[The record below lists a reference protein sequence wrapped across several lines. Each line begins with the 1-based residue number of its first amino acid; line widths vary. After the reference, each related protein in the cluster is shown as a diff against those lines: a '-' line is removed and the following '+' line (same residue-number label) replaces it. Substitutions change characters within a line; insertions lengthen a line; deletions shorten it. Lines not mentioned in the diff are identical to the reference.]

1 MAGLQ
6 MINSS
11 LRVRERVQVF
21 VAAGDPVSRD
31 GAASL
36 LRGQGVELV
45 DDHRL
50 DRDVVA
56 VVVVDDV
63 DDQATRE
70 IRSLRRRGVESIV
83 VVATRVDDGGLM
95 AAVEAG
101 ANGVLRRSQSTPQNL
116 LSSIHA
122 ASAGEGSLPPDLLGR
137 LLGQVGRLQRQVLS
151 PHGLTFSGLTEREVK
166 VLRLLADGLDTSEV
180 GRQLYLSERTVKN
193 VVHDVTSR
201 LNLRN
206 RTHAVA
212 YALRHGFI

>member
-1 MAGLQ
+1 MAALQ
-6 MINSS
+6 MINSG
-11 LRVRERVQVF
+11 LRSRERVQVF

-63 DDQATRE
+63 DDQAAQE
-70 IRSLRRRGVESIV
+70 IRSLRRRGVESVV
-83 VVATRVDDGGLM
+83 VVATRVDDGGLL

-101 ANGVLRRSQSTPQNL
+101 ASGVLRRQESSPQNL
-116 LSSIHA
+116 LNSIHA
-122 ASAGEGSLPPDLLGR
+122 AAAGEGSLPPDLLGR

-166 VLRLLADGLDTSEV
+166 VLKLLADGLDTSEV
-180 GRQLYLSERTVKN
+180 GRQLFLSERTIKN

>member
-1 MAGLQ
+1 

-31 GAASL
+31 GATSL

-63 DDQATRE
+63 DDQSARE

-83 VVATRVDDGGLM
+83 VVATRVDDGGLL

-101 ANGVLRRSQSTPQNL
+101 ACGVLRRGESSPQNL
-116 LSSIHA
+116 LNSIHA
-122 ASAGEGSLPPDLLGR
+122 AAAGEGSLPPDLLGR

-166 VLRLLADGLDTSEV
+166 VLKLLADGLDTSEV

>member
-1 MAGLQ
+1 MAALQ
-6 MINSS
+6 MINSGPRS
-11 LRVRERVQVF
+11 RERVQVF

-63 DDQATRE
+63 DDQAAQE
-70 IRSLRRRGVESIV
+70 IRSLRRRGVESVV
-83 VVATRVDDGGLM
+83 VVATRVDDGGLL

-101 ANGVLRRSQSTPQNL
+101 ASGVLRRQESSPQNL
-116 LSSIHA
+116 LNSIHA
-122 ASAGEGSLPPDLLGR
+122 AAAGEGSLPPDLLGR

-166 VLRLLADGLDTSEV
+166 VLKLLADGLDTSEV
-180 GRQLYLSERTVKN
+180 GRQLYLSERTIKN

-212 YALRHGFI
+212 YALRHGVI

>member
-1 MAGLQ
+1 MAALQ
-6 MINSS
+6 MINSGPRS
-11 LRVRERVQVF
+11 RERVQVF

-36 LRGQGVELV
+36 LRGPGVERV

-63 DDQATRE
+63 DGQAAQE
-70 IRSLRRRGVESIV
+70 IRSLRRRGVESVV
-83 VVATRVDDGGLM
+83 VVATRVDDGGLL

-101 ANGVLRRSQSTPQNL
+101 ASGVLRRQESSPQNL
-116 LSSIHA
+116 LNSIHA
-122 ASAGEGSLPPDLLGR
+122 AAAGEGSLPPDLLGR

-166 VLRLLADGLDTSEV
+166 VLKLLADGLDTSEV
-180 GRQLYLSERTVKN
+180 GRQLYLSERTIKN

-212 YALRHGFI
+212 YALRHGVI